1 MERLTPRAEL
11 AYPVER
17 TIMETGSESTSQK
30 KAVKKTP
37 EARMAEIVSKF
48 NQKERD
54 KKQSQTKKD
63 KTEDVRV
70 SGGAGGGGFDKFDP
84 DRFKDNSSLEEL
96 AKQIRAASRQGKLD
110 AQFLEDIKSQLDR
123 RTQLGLVSDNWN
135 RNFTDYLNEFIVL
148 ENLSEAKG
156 EDKELSQDIEAI
168 VAQRKTN
175 GLTAEQ
181 VQASRAA
188 MELAFGRKLTETEL
202 QRATLG
208 TESMKGKTSE
218 AFELQMRSVE
228 SLIDNP
234 KKYEAF
240 LKTLST
246 QSPEVIKKALS
257 GPEGKLVLGVLL
269 GDVTEHEKFFA
280 KLDEIL
286 KKDARGVRDSLPGLV
301 SEIRRQAEEERVKE
315 DPVLAKK
322 QKEEFDRRVEEA
334 KRRIREGVEVG
345 GGADVRGHVQGL
357 IEEIDGLPEEVNE
370 IFYGEKSRML
380 DKGGEIVDLRL
391 GEIFGEDKESIVA
404 KKQLWLEIGE
414 IGDPQEFKR
423 RAKEFLEDLNS
434 REITE
439 HTVEALEKQE
449 KEVKGKTGELIR
461 TGRVEGK
468 GRSFDIRGMEDII
481 KNISPNEDER
491 QFLGREPKNIRE
503 LAVWIMASDDK
514 AVWGPDGVYPL
525 FTISNEADP
534 NTGKKIINLE
544 ENNLIRWLRSK
555 ALEHHNDNPNDPI
568 SPLQSITIETLFRS
582 VSILQMKYN
591 KQKYFQDEDGRL
603 LRNLAGEVVDEAWL
617 FGVRRNKN
625 LAYIQSM
632 WSDEKLFEAMVEMN
646 GKNEHT
652 SGNNLENL
660 LRMGEK
666 FTEEKKNIDNRVGD
680 AMLAISQIYRNIDD
694 TDKLRQI
701 LPEDSPIFTLK
712 GFKNAARVLN
722 GQDFSDKPSS
732 CGNLIIEGEEGK
744 ETIYSKNP
752 RTGIRNII
760 FENGEYKGDKN
771 LANFLNFFPAA
782 NPEES
787 NELFVRELAKQT
799 AAKLVA
805 FDTGGDMKEYEKF
818 KSTHGDISVEDYRRI
833 ARINLEWAEVH
844 AWSEQRWNGAASRSD
859 TGFRGYDAWT
869 KMYIQYYRERQS
881 GPRTA
886 GPIGNPHDLQI
897 FRMLS
902 PDMWLAIRTESGQSV
917 QEVFEEIN
925 KKNLP
930 YYKVY
935 REYKPLEEELEDLKK
950 RNENKERQRELEEKM
965 KPLKEEM
972 DVMNRQ
978 KDVIYKKLKFPRWTE
993 LDWASN
999 GLRRQSEVW
1008 HNILNTED
1016 LKFSELV
1023 KRDNWG
1029 VLRYD
1034 RQKFEEVVKDD
1045 FIKKR
1050 RYALSSNNAMNYGAM
1065 TRMKVRA
1072 VNPKDIKDK
1081 DYFEYKDMT
1090 LAEAM
1095 FGDVVIKSIKDDW
1108 YNGKLDFEGSDSQ
1121 GIKVEEKRA
1130 PKKGEEFNPDI
1141 HGTWSEY
1148 LNSAKGREKILK
1160 NVCRAGLAAQLKAHR
1175 EHFGTTERWDSEMT
1189 RNFLRSLRSMPRYR
1203 EDPLTGKEE
1212 RIDGEQFFSEED
1224 IEWIRKRT
1232 GTTRGR
1238 LIFEDSYHIGW
1249 DFLAEG
1255 VPDIMKMFY
1264 QSVVSE

>member
-1 MERLTPRAEL
+1 
-11 AYPVER
+11 
-17 TIMETGSESTSQK
+17 METGSEGVSSAITK
-30 KAVKKTP
+30 RKTP
-37 EARMAEIVSKF
+37 QARMAEIVTRF

-54 KKQSQTKKD
+54 KRQNPAKKNEDKDENVRASNGTGGGIFDIFNPEMFKENRYLKEVAKEVSDAIANGKATPEFLQKKRQEVIGQVGRGVSENWAWNFVNQLSKVEISQRLNQPQD
-63 KTEDVRV
+63 DVR
-70 SGGAGGGGFDKFDP
+70 
-84 DRFKDNSSLEEL
+84 EL
-96 AKQIRAASRQGKLD
+96 I
-110 AQFLEDIKSQLDR
+110 
-123 RTQLGLVSDNWN
+123 SDVE
-135 RNFTDYLNEFIVL
+135 T
-148 ENLSEAKG
+148 
-156 EDKELSQDIEAI
+156 I

-188 MELAFGRKLTETEL
+188 MELAFGRKLTEAEL

-218 AFELQMRSVE
+218 AFELQMRSIE

-240 LKTLST
+240 LNTLST
-246 QSPEVIKKALS
+246 QNPEVIKKALS
-257 GPEGKLVLGVLL
+257 EHEGKLVLGVLL
-269 GDVTEHEKFFA
+269 GDVTDHKKFFA

-315 DPVLAKK
+315 DPALAKK

-334 KRRIREGVEVG
+334 KRIIREGVEVG
-345 GGADVRGHVQGL
+345 GGADMREHVQGL
-357 IEEIDGLPEEVNE
+357 MEELDGLPEDINQ
-370 IFYGEKSRML
+370 IFYSEKSRVL

-404 KKQLWLEIGE
+404 KKQQWLEIGE
-414 IGDPQEFKR
+414 IDDPQELKR

-434 REITE
+434 RE
-439 HTVEALEKQE
+439 TVVRDEEKVMQE
-449 KEVKGKTGELIR
+449 GRKSADVMEKTGKVR
-461 TGRVEGK
+461 K
-468 GRSFDIRGMEDII
+468 GPREFRSLPWVDNEFYRNKP
-481 KNISPNEDER
+481 KNVIDVATWIVSSDDER
-491 QFLGREPKNIRE
+491 L
-503 LAVWIMASDDK
+503 
-514 AVWGPDGVYPL
+514 WGPDGVYPI
-525 FTISNEADP
+525 FEFSDDETETIEVPRINP
-534 NTGKKIINLE
+534 QTGVLE
-544 ENNLIRWLRSK
+544 MVETQKPIFREHNFIRWLRNK

-568 SPLQSITIETLFRS
+568 SLLQSINIETLFS
-582 VSILQMKYN
+582 PVSILTMKYN
-591 KQKYFQDEDGRL
+591 KQQYFQDEDGRL
-603 LRNLAGEVVDEAWL
+603 LRNLANEVVDEAWL

-652 SGNNLENL
+652 SGNNLVNL
-660 LRMGEK
+660 LKMGEE

-680 AMLAISQIYRNIDD
+680 AMLAISQIYRNVDD

-701 LPEDSPIFTLK
+701 LPKDALIFTLE

-722 GQDFSDKPSS
+722 GQDFSEKPSS
-732 CGNLIIEGEEGK
+732 YGNLFIEGEEGK
-744 ETIYSKNP
+744 ETIYSKDP
-752 RTGIRNII
+752 KTGIRNII
-760 FENGEYKGDKN
+760 FDKGEYKGDKN
-771 LANFLNFFPAA
+771 LSKFLNFFPSA

-799 AAKLVA
+799 VAKLVA
-805 FDTGGDMKEYEKF
+805 FDTGGDVKEYEKF
-818 KSTHGDISVEDYRRI
+818 KNTHGDISVEDYRRI
-833 ARINLEWAEVH
+833 ARINLEWAEVQ

-869 KMYIQYYRERQS
+869 KMYMQYYRERQS

-897 FRMLS
+897 FRMIS

-917 QEVFEEIN
+917 QEIFEEIHGINLELYKHPEDSSERKEQQN
-925 KKNLP
+925 KKDE
-930 YYKVY
+930 V
-935 REYKPLEEELEDLKK
+935 
-950 RNENKERQRELEEKM
+950 
-965 KPLKEEM
+965 
-972 DVMNRQ
+972 
-978 KDVIYKKLKFPRWTE
+978 YKKLKFPRWTE

-999 GLRRQSEVW
+999 GLKRQSEVW
-1008 HNILNTED
+1008 HNIMNTED

-1065 TRMKVRA
+1065 TRMKVRVVKYKEDGTRDRDA
-1072 VNPKDIKDK
+1072 FD
-1081 DYFEYKDMT
+1081 YKDMT

-1130 PKKGEEFNPDI
+1130 PKKGERFNPDI

-1148 LNSAKGREKILK
+1148 LNSSKGREKILK

-1175 EHFGTTERWDSEMT
+1175 EHFGTTDRWDSEMT
-1189 RNFLRSLRSMPRYR
+1189 RNFLRSLRSMPQYR

-1212 RIDGEQFFSEED
+1212 KIDDEQFFSEED
-1224 IEWIRKRT
+1224 IAWIRKRT
-1232 GTTRGR
+1232 GTGKGQ
-1238 LIFEDSYHIGW
+1238 LLFEDSYHAGW
-1249 DFLAEG
+1249 DMAAEG